1 MGITKELPMST
12 KLQAMDNAT
21 AAKKVVTFFA
31 KGDYNYLIK
40 LFSNKK

>member
-21 AAKKVVTFFA
+21 AAKKVATFLQKVTKRVGLQFFA
-31 KGDYNYLIK
+31 I
-40 LFSNKK
+40 

>member
-40 LFSNKK
+40 LFSN